1 MKIYAFAFVFIFPRI
16 AEPAAF
22 QASTKYKTCNCSET
36 LAAAAALIDFYAQTS
51 SNWIKERKHNCVL
64 MQQSLIAAL
73 GGMVR
78 WLSGRL

>member
-22 QASTKYKTCNCSET
+22 QASTKYKTCNCSEI
-36 LAAAAALIDFYAQTS
+36 LAAAALIDFYAQAS
-51 SNWIKERKHNCVL
+51 SNWIKKRKQNCVQMEL
-64 MQQSLIAAL
+64 SLIVAID
-73 GGMVR
+73 GMVW